1 MKTAL
6 CFRLRSN
13 SIALRQAECWGQFL
27 ANAVHE
33 ANAAKARMNLL
44 RKQFLFRASLD
55 LDAKCISSHPSGCSV
70 PQS

>member
-6 CFRLRSN
+6 CFRFAQTLLHSDKLSAR
-13 SIALRQAECWGQFL
+13 GQFL

-44 RKQFLFRASLD
+44 RKQFLFRASLG
-55 LDAKCISSHPSGCSV
+55 LGSNVYK
-70 PQS
+70 

>member
-1 MKTAL
+1 M
-6 CFRLRSN
+6 FSLRSN

-55 LDAKCISSHPSGCSV
+55 LDAKCISSRPSGRSV
-70 PQS
+70 ITVIDG